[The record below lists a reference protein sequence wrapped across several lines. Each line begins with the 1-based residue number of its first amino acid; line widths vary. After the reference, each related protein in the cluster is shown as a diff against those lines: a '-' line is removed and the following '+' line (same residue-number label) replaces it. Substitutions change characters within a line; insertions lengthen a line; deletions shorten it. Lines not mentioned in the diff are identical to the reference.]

1 MPSSCPE
8 NGFGKKKKWGMFVVF
23 MLITHTQ
30 RTTLQNKQWEAT
42 YQRKEDTKAQQLLNF
57 QSKTDS

>member
-1 MPSSCPE
+1 
-8 NGFGKKKKWGMFVVF
+8 MFVVF